1 MPRFYFHLTSLTSRI
16 SDESGKE
23 LSELHDAYQ
32 HARKLINQIIYHV
45 GADDASEWKVI
56 ISNDKRDALV
66 IIPFPKAID
75 DWSSS
80 RQCIDGKGVPS
91 PTKSGA

>member
-16 SDESGKE
+16 SDESG
-23 LSELHDAYQ
+23 
-32 HARKLINQIIYHV
+32 NQIIYHV

-80 RQCIDGKGVPS
+80 WQCIDGKGVPS